1 MTPFLQKLLRINWW
15 LVAPM
20 YGLLIF
26 GVFAIESAARHLPG
40 GGEAFADA
48 QKRWILI
55 GSAVF
60 VVTSLIDYRWFR
72 WLGIPMY
79 AVGVGLCAAIMNS
92 DGEVHQ
98 ISVAGLS
105 FQPAQL
111 AIASG
116 ILMLAWLLQDLP
128 RLGGKIPKVGWLLK
142 EPALK
147 IAIIGLLAGLPF
159 LVVVKMGDMG
169 SALVWIPVALVALVV
184 SGVPFRYLTCMA
196 LVGLAVL
203 PLLYFIVLPKAS
215 ERGTARIE
223 LFLDML
229 QGKPVDVG
237 GDAYAP
243 YNIAIAVGKAGWSGT
258 GWMATADQGSMHDR
272 RMIPFL
278 TAHNDFIFPVIA
290 EEQGFRGGLLLI
302 TGFTILLVV
311 CLFIAT
317 AARDPM
323 GRLLVGGVVALFFA
337 HIFENIGMCIQLMP
351 ITGIPLPLI
360 SYSGTFAVMCMFL
373 LGLVQSVWIHRKPIR
388 SFQLEEPEETQEP
401 GLILSSEIR

>member
-1 MTPFLQKLLRINWW
+1 
-15 LVAPM
+15 
-20 YGLLIF
+20 
-26 GVFAIESAARHLPG
+26 
-40 GGEAFADA
+40 
-48 QKRWILI
+48 
-55 GSAVF
+55 
-60 VVTSLIDYRWFR
+60 
-72 WLGIPMY
+72 
-79 AVGVGLCAAIMNS
+79 
-92 DGEVHQ
+92 
-98 ISVAGLS
+98 
-105 FQPAQL
+105 
-111 AIASG
+111 
-116 ILMLAWLLQDLP
+116 
-128 RLGGKIPKVGWLLK
+128 
-142 EPALK
+142 
-147 IAIIGLLAGLPF
+147 
-159 LVVVKMGDMG
+159 
-169 SALVWIPVALVALVV
+169 
-184 SGVPFRYLTCMA
+184 
-196 LVGLAVL
+196 
-203 PLLYFIVLPKAS
+203 
-215 ERGTARIE
+215 
-223 LFLDML
+223 
-229 QGKPVDVG
+229 PVDVG

>member
-169 SALVWIPVALVALVV
+169 SALVWIPVALVALMV

-243 YNIAIAVGKAGWSGT
+243 YNIAIAVGKAGWSGN

-323 GRLLVGGVVALFFA
+323 GRVLVCGVVALFFA